1 MKKYILLFVILG
13 TIILGGCASISD
25 AVTNAQRLQ
34 WKLGN
39 VSGMNVSGVDI
50 SRVSSLS
57 SINPLDLIKLTTAV
71 GSGKLPTS
79 FTLNLLAKN
88 PEGQGGAKNST
99 DVIKSVAWR
108 LLIDNAETI
117 TGNVSGPVTIP
128 GVGQTATIPVA
139 INIDLMQFF
148 KNEGLQNLV
157 GLALGIGGKSGSA
170 SRLSLKIQPTI
181 DTFLGPITYPGEITV
196 IDKEFRSK

>member
-1 MKKYILLFVILG
+1 MKKYIFYFVILSVVV
-13 TIILGGCASISD
+13 LGGCAGISD

-34 WKLGN
+34 WKLGS
-39 VSGMNVSGVDI
+39 VSGMSVSGINVSN
-50 SRVSSLS
+50 VSSLS
-57 SINPLDLIKLTTAV
+57 GINPIDLVKLTSDI
-71 GSGKLPTS
+71 GSGKLPTA

-108 LLIDNAETI
+108 LLIDNKETI
-117 TGNVSGPVTIP
+117 NGNVAGPVTIP
-128 GVGQTATIPVA
+128 GVGQTTTIPVG
-139 INIDLMQFF
+139 ISIDLMQFF
-148 KNEGLQNLV
+148 KNEGLANLV
-157 GLALGIGGKSGSA
+157 GLALGIGGKSGSPA
-170 SRLSLKIQPTI
+170 RLSLKIQPTI